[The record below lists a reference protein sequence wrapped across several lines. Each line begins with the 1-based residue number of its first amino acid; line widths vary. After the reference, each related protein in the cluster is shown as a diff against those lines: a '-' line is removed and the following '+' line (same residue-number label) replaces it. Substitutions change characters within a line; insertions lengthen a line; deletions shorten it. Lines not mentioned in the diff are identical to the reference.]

1 MNTSQYN
8 QSNDDPYK
16 RARPQNQPYA
26 SGAPG
31 AYPNQPPMSGRTLW
45 PQAASQNQPYSRQYN
60 GNAPIAYPNQ
70 SQAAREMQGAWPQ
83 YSPYGWQYHNGAP
96 IAYPNQLQAARK
108 AQGTQQIGAQAK
120 PARMPKERAQAL
132 ARRFKRG
139 LVVLSL
145 GAFALFSALV
155 AYHQAGTA
163 SATTGQKSSS
173 STSTSTSSSQ
183 NDGGFFR
190 QQGGGNFGT
199 GSSSSSGG
207 SSTSSSIGGSGN
219 SSPGAVSGTGVS

>member
-1 MNTSQYN
+1 MLIDDHKRRVIGKRAVKKETMEMNTSQYN

-45 PQAASQNQPYSRQYN
+45 PQAASQNQPYSCQYN

-70 SQAAREMQGAWPQ
+70 SQAAREMQGAWSQRSPYGWQ
-83 YSPYGWQYHNGAP
+83 YHNGAPIAYPNQSQAAREMQGAWSQHSPYGWQYHNGAP

-145 GAFALFSALV
+145 GAFALFS
-155 AYHQAGTA
+155 
-163 SATTGQKSSS
+163 
-173 STSTSTSSSQ
+173 
-183 NDGGFFR
+183 
-190 QQGGGNFGT
+190 
-199 GSSSSSGG
+199 
-207 SSTSSSIGGSGN
+207 
-219 SSPGAVSGTGVS
+219 

>member
-1 MNTSQYN
+1 MLIDDHKRRVIGKRAVKKETMEMNTSQYN

-16 RARPQNQPYA
+16 RARPQNQPY
-26 SGAPG
+26 SC
-31 AYPNQPPMSGRTLW
+31 
-45 PQAASQNQPYSRQYN
+45 QYN

-70 SQAAREMQGAWPQ
+70 SQAAREMQGAWSQ
-83 YSPYGWQYHNGAP
+83 HSPYGWQYHNGAP

-173 STSTSTSSSQ
+173 STSTST
-183 NDGGFFR
+183 
-190 QQGGGNFGT
+190 
-199 GSSSSSGG
+199 
-207 SSTSSSIGGSGN
+207 
-219 SSPGAVSGTGVS
+219 

>member
-1 MNTSQYN
+1 MLIDDHKRRVIGKRAVKKETMEMNTSQYN

-16 RARPQNQPYA
+16 RARPQNQPY
-26 SGAPG
+26 SC
-31 AYPNQPPMSGRTLW
+31 
-45 PQAASQNQPYSRQYN
+45 QYN

-70 SQAAREMQGAWPQ
+70 SQAAREMQGAWSQ
-83 YSPYGWQYHNGAP
+83 HSPYGWQYHNGAP